1 MKYPDF
7 FNTIETIT
15 LQDKLSDFLGAFDEG
30 TVEFS
35 FLDVVKSA
43 GHSCPT
49 VLGAYLMTREGLKAL
64 YKDEIP
70 KRGEIQVEFNENEN
84 EGVAGVIAS
93 VVTQIT
99 GATVNLGF
107 KGLAGN
113 FNRKKLMSFDA
124 NINANVR
131 FTRKDSKESVEVVY
145 DASTIPADVNMS
157 MLMQRCI
164 QNVASKEER
173 LEFGKLWQNRVHLI
187 SQNTSHVISVV

>member
-15 LQDKLSDFLGAFDEG
+15 LQDKLSNFLGAFDEG

-49 VLGAYLMTREGLKAL
+49 VLGAYMMTREGLKAL
-64 YKDEIP
+64 YKDEVP

-113 FNRKKLMSFDA
+113 FNRKNLMSFDA

-145 DASTIPADVNMS
+145 DASMIPADTNMS

>member
-15 LQDKLSDFLGAFDEG
+15 LQDKLSDFLGVFDEG

-49 VLGAYLMTREGLKAL
+49 VLGAYLMTREGLKVL
-64 YKDEIP
+64 YKDEVP

-84 EGVAGVIAS
+84 DGVAGVIAS

-113 FNRKKLMSFDA
+113 FNRKNLMLFDA
-124 NINANVR
+124 NINTNVR
-131 FTRKDSKESVEVVY
+131 FTRKDIKESVEVVY
-145 DASTIPADVNMS
+145 DASTIPADAKMS

-164 QNVASKEER
+164 QNSATREER
-173 LEFGKLWQNRVHLI
+173 LEFGKLWQDRVHLI
-187 SQNTSHVISVV
+187 SQNTSHVIAVI